1 VLSYGRRYYLA
12 RIGTV
17 VDRQVGGLFLAM
29 IATQS
34 EIGLFVAAS
43 ALIQRT
49 GMVSDSIESSL
60 LPRVAS
66 DPLGRPDLV
75 SRCVRLSGLLT
86 SLVLLALAVASVPL
100 VRVLLSSA
108 FLPAVQLIWIMTP
121 GMLLYGASGILMA
134 YFRGRNR
141 PEVCSRVVWAGLA
154 ANVAALLVLYPRI
167 GLPAAAWAMSIGLAC
182 RSLILVVAFRR
193 ASGWSL
199 RATWSPKRGDLG
211 LLRDSGRQLFGRFFP
226 SPDRSSDV

>member
-1 VLSYGRRYYLA
+1 
-12 RIGTV
+12 
-17 VDRQVGGLFLAM
+17 M